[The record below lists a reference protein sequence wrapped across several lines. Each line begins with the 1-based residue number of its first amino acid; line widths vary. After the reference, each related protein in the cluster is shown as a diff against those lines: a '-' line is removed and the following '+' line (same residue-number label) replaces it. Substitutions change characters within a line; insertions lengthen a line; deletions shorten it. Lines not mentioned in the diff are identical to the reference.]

1 MNKLC
6 YSWKSNVENTMRLSE
21 TGEVIMEKTKRIT
34 TISDFNIEQCIFL
47 CFNRGCSLST
57 STKLQDDTFVLNW
70 FSFYSLAKFFFKTD
84 DGNNCKLISSYI
96 LKSCQIAHESSPA
109 KDPIIEPHYLL
120 VNSCYKWIKQGIINV
135 NEALALLSKD
145 NQFFQEQEEFWI
157 NDEGLAGDYQKK
169 VFFDKIMKLLHHLL
183 SVDKKK
189 WQHRPR
195 YRIARIL
202 FDDFGDVD
210 GALKEMDS
218 LISAKSVNKNLV
230 NIWKPD
236 FERPG
241 KHFIYTYQYL
251 VLYLDLLFAMKD
263 FNTTGLVIK
272 KLRRFGSGTV
282 NINELLERAISVYT
296 QSAKIKLQLQDKS
309 YVEQILPTLD
319 YQNFLKISEQ
329 LNQAFDPSN
338 HPEEITSGLK
348 LAFQLKKGHSG
359 IAFDSVC
366 PVSYTHLDVYKRQ
379 GFNSAKLERLISEY
393 EFTKEENLSL
403 LLGRHRKF
411 ILSDL
416 TQMMNNYIDLTNNLL
431 VPDLSDK
438 TIFERYHLDKYKGI
452 KPEGLSLI
460 HI

>member
-1 MNKLC
+1 MILVMWTVL
-6 YSWKSNVENTMRLSE
+6 WKR
-21 TGEVIMEKTKRIT
+21 
-34 TISDFNIEQCIFL
+34 
-47 CFNRGCSLST
+47 
-57 STKLQDDTFVLNW
+57 W
-70 FSFYSLAKFFFKTD
+70 
-84 DGNNCKLISSYI
+84 
-96 LKSCQIAHESSPA
+96 IA
-109 KDPIIEPHYLL
+109 
-120 VNSCYKWIKQGIINV
+120 W
-135 NEALALLSKD
+135 
-145 NQFFQEQEEFWI
+145 
-157 NDEGLAGDYQKK
+157 
-169 VFFDKIMKLLHHLL
+169 
-183 SVDKKK
+183 
-189 WQHRPR
+189 
-195 YRIARIL
+195 YR
-202 FDDFGDVD
+202 
-210 GALKEMDS
+210 
-218 LISAKSVNKNLV
+218 AKSVNKNLV

-366 PVSYTHLDVYKRQ
+366 LGIYFEYLYYPLAQ
-379 GFNSAKLERLISEY
+379 QNNSLPNA
-393 EFTKEENLSL
+393 
-403 LLGRHRKF
+403 
-411 ILSDL
+411 
-416 TQMMNNYIDLTNNLL
+416 
-431 VPDLSDK
+431 
-438 TIFERYHLDKYKGI
+438 
-452 KPEGLSLI
+452 
-460 HI
+460 